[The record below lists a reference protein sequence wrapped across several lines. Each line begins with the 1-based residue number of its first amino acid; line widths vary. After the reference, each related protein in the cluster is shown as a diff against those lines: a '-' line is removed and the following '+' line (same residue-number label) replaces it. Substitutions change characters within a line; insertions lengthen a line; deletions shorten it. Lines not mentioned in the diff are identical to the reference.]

1 MHEAVELVKAV
12 AWPLVV
18 LYFLLYYRTE
28 IRRLLKEMPYVVR
41 RMRSAH
47 GLGLEIELDRIGTE
61 LPGAEAE
68 AKNVVLPMPSTPT
81 PKQLTDQVEN

>member
-18 LYFLLYYRTE
+18 LYFLLYYRKE
-28 IRRLLKEMPYVVR
+28 IQGLLREMPDVVR

-47 GLGLEIELDRIGTE
+47 GLGLEIELDKIGTD
-61 LPGAEAE
+61 LPAAEAE
-68 AKNVVLPMPSTPT
+68 AKNVVLPLPATPT
-81 PKQLTDQVEN
+81 PKQLTDQGKN